1 MDTKRSMAR
10 KVGIDWQ
17 QLTIYCTVKSCLA
30 DWQGIKTTFSW
41 PLADYPGSDASDA
54 PPAIQT
60 NIKIHAIWLIT
71 QSHGLLACSKFV
83 ITARPDLSIQ
93 RQSRVRDTI
102 IDNLDLDSN
111 WNVSF
116 VCLQLLI
123 QAFIYFCI
131 DMECFVVQYLTW
143 NFMIINKYLRRISVY
158 FWLEMSI
165 LSLYIFRHTPT
176 QTATIAKQY
185 AT

>member
-1 MDTKRSMAR
+1 M
-10 KVGIDWQ
+10 
-17 QLTIYCTVKSCLA
+17 KSCLA
-30 DWQGIKTTFSW
+30 DWQGKKTRQLATWRLSW
-41 PLADYPGSDASDA
+41 LRRLWCSPCNPNKHQDTRHLADHPEPTA
-54 PPAIQT
+54 T
-60 NIKIHAIWLIT
+60 
-71 QSHGLLACSKFV
+71 ACSKFV

>member
-30 DWQGIKTTFSW
+30 DWQGKKTTFSW
-41 PLADYPGSDASDA
+41 PPADYPGSDGSDWCSSCNPNKHQDTRHLA
-54 PPAIQT
+54 DHPEPTAT
-60 NIKIHAIWLIT
+60 
-71 QSHGLLACSKFV
+71 ACSKFV

-123 QAFIYFCI
+123 QAFIYFLYRYGMFCGP
-131 DMECFVVQYLTW
+131 
-143 NFMIINKYLRRISVY
+143 
-158 FWLEMSI
+158 I
-165 LSLYIFRHTPT
+165 LDVKLYDY
-176 QTATIAKQY
+176 KQIL
-185 AT
+185 A